1 LVTIPDDRDTTV
13 RGSRKVDMYDVV
25 VVGSDNSVTALRA
38 VEVATAL
45 TRMSGGTL
53 HIVTASSDDVVV
65 DSVESESQGVPTFL
79 HTAKGAPADVLI
91 QKADELNA
99 DLLVVGNK
107 GMKGARRLLGSVP
120 NSVAHGAN
128 CSVMIIDTTE

>member
-1 LVTIPDDRDTTV
+1 
-13 RGSRKVDMYDVV
+13 MYDVV

-79 HTAKGAPADVLI
+79 HTAQGAPADVLI

>member
-79 HTAKGAPADVLI
+79 HTAQGAPADVLI